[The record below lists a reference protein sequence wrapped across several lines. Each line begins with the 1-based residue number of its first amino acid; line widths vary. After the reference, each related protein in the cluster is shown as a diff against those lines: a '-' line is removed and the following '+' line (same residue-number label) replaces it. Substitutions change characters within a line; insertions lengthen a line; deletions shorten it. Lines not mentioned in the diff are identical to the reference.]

1 MFCEQ
6 CINMAN
12 TNGWKG
18 IFHIDFYKK
27 EKIIDCSSSPKK
39 YTNLERQILASI
51 SKDKR
56 KRLEDSSVV
65 LPFVRIL
72 ASKKE
77 WRALGLLGH
86 IEKS

>member
-1 MFCEQ
+1 MFREQ
-6 CINMAN
+6 CI
-12 TNGWKG
+12 
-18 IFHIDFYKK
+18 
-27 EKIIDCSSSPKK
+27 SSAKK
-39 YTNLERQILASI
+39 YTNLERLILASI

-56 KRLEDSSVV
+56 KRLEDSSDV

-77 WRALGLLGH
+77 GRAISLLGH

>member
-1 MFCEQ
+1 MT
-6 CINMAN
+6 APPPP
-12 TNGWKG
+12 
-18 IFHIDFYKK
+18 
-27 EKIIDCSSSPKK
+27 PKK
-39 YTNLERQILASI
+39 YTNLESLILATI

-72 ASKKE
+72 ASNKE
-77 WRALGLLGH
+77 WRAIGLLGH

>member
-1 MFCEQ
+1 M
-6 CINMAN
+6 
-12 TNGWKG
+12 
-18 IFHIDFYKK
+18 
-27 EKIIDCSSSPKK
+27 KIIDCSPPPKK

-77 WRALGLLGH
+77 GRAISLLGH

>member
-1 MFCEQ
+1 MT
-6 CINMAN
+6 APP
-12 TNGWKG
+12 
-18 IFHIDFYKK
+18 
-27 EKIIDCSSSPKK
+27 SKK
-39 YTNLERQILASI
+39 YTNLERLILATI

-56 KRLEDSSVV
+56 KRLEDSSIV

-77 WRALGLLGH
+77 GRAIGLLGH